1 MSTQSP
7 RHPSQNLRYAEG
19 TIMAGLLHHV
29 AEEWDV
35 TDDRIRRIF
44 GDLVADGVD
53 TVTKTYRG
61 HRQDD
66 TTLFERMAENP
77 ISSVARPAD
86 RATNHGSMVD
96 VFSREKL
103 GEYIENTGGR
113 SCRVL
118 KKVKRT
124 FPDQS
129 RCTRSSS

>member
-1 MSTQSP
+1 
-7 RHPSQNLRYAEG
+7 
-19 TIMAGLLHHV
+19 MAGLLHHV

-86 RATNHGSMVD
+86 RATNHGSMVLSEE
-96 VFSREKL
+96 VGRVHREHWR
-103 GEYIENTGGR
+103 E
-113 SCRVL
+113 VL
-118 KKVKRT
+118 
-124 FPDQS
+124 PS
-129 RCTRSSS
+129 AEEG

>member
-1 MSTQSP
+1 M
-7 RHPSQNLRYAEG
+7 
-19 TIMAGLLHHV
+19 
-29 AEEWDV
+29 
-35 TDDRIRRIF
+35 
-44 GDLVADGVD
+44 
-53 TVTKTYRG
+53 TKTYRG

-96 VFSREKL
+96 VFSRKKL
-103 GEYIENTGGR
+103 GEYIENTG
-113 SCRVL
+113 VL